1 MFRTAVSPPG
11 RDFADAADEDLL
23 VLYAKGDMGA
33 AKELMERLTPKTL
46 RLAGGMLGN
55 AAEAEEVVQESMLR
69 LWKVAP
75 DWDPGRAKVSTW
87 LWRVCTNLCTDVL
100 RRRRGIGLDEIPEPV
115 DDSPSAEEML
125 VADQR
130 SKALR
135 RALAKLPARQRAAV
149 ILRHIEGLPNPRI
162 AEILETSVEAVE
174 SLISRGLR
182 GLKAE
187 LRPQREALGW
197 RN

>member
-1 MFRTAVSPPG
+1 M
-11 RDFADAADEDLL
+11 
-23 VLYAKGDMGA
+23 VLYVKGDMEA
-33 AKELMERLTPKTL
+33 AKELMERLTPKIL

-75 DWDPGRAKVSTW
+75 DWDLGRAKISTW
-87 LWRVCTNLCTDVL
+87 LWRVCANLCTDVL
-100 RRRRGIGLDEIPEPV
+100 RRRRGIGLDEIPEPA
-115 DDSPSAEEML
+115 DDSPGAEELL

-130 SKALR
+130 AQALR
-135 RALAKLPARQRAAV
+135 RALAKLPERQRAAV
-149 ILRHIEGLPNPRI
+149 LLRHIEGLPNPSI
-162 AEILETSVEAVE
+162 AEILGTSVEAVE

-182 GLKAE
+182 ALKAE

-197 RN
+197 SN